1 MNKKFK
7 ENFIIDTIEFLEN
20 SERNDDDVVAR
31 ADPTGNSFKYITTFY
46 YPLGGFFNFA
56 CTDYSKEMYD
66 QHGWYD
72 SFSVS
77 IGSDKMQKYLLS
89 DEAY

>member
-20 SERNDDDVVAR
+20 SKKNDDDVVAR
-31 ADPTGNSFKYITTFY
+31 ADLTGKSFKYITTFY

-56 CTDYSKEMYD
+56 CTDYSKEM
-66 QHGWYD
+66 
-72 SFSVS
+72 
-77 IGSDKMQKYLLS
+77 
-89 DEAY
+89 